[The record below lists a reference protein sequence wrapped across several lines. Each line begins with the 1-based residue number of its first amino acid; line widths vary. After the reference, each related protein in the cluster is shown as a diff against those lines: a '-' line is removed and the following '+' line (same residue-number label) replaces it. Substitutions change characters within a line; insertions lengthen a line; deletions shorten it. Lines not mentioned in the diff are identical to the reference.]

1 MTAFDIYSAIGRAG
15 EDILEESEIM
25 PKKKTA
31 KMIPLITAAACILV
45 TAAGVSHRLRSD
57 NIEQPEEDMTAKSS
71 TAGTSIH
78 TSPYETA
85 GEESSQTAESG
96 FTVSTYTASNAPTE
110 TSPHVTEDITSE
122 SSTVGTPPG
131 ETAFEE
137 TAPVTEDVIIFPPFS
152 DPPALTET
160 SADITKIPAESEQE
174 MAEVPKW
181 DNMSDLEKYP
191 YLDYKGNTYGITSEH
206 FDKSELTFLQNIRL
220 YGFDENHTAD
230 SEEPSEHF
238 SVPCAVYSI
247 NNIST
252 DYMVAALTADGL
264 YTGFQREQYYADDLS
279 DYLDDTDFLS
289 RMEINDVVAF
299 EEGSGLSRREYTVND
314 LPYAVEKLLT
324 CAPDA
329 PMSVNPPHD
338 IGYIFY
344 GILHEGKW
352 QMQVYESG
360 YIYIGRFFFVGTEH
374 TDEFIGYVTENAVN
388 AETVTYGT
396 ASAGGNDIPE

>member
-1 MTAFDIYSAIGRAG
+1 MTAFDIYSAIGSVN

-25 PKKKTA
+25 PKKKTV
-31 KMIPLITAAACILV
+31 KMIPLMAAAACIAV
-45 TAAGVSHRLRSD
+45 MAAGVSYTLRSD
-57 NIEQPEEDMTAKSS
+57 NIEQAVEDMTAESS
-71 TAGTSIH
+71 IAGTS
-78 TSPYETA
+78 TPSEFYETS
-85 GEESSQTAESG
+85 GEGSD
-96 FTVSTYTASNAPTE
+96 P
-110 TSPHVTEDITSE
+110 VTEDIFTAHETAVSNSE
-122 SSTVGTPPG
+122 STDDVTSPKETEG
-131 ETAFEE
+131 EQSS
-137 TAPVTEDVIIFPPFS
+137 PVTKEGIIFP
-152 DPPALTET
+152 AYTATGTVTET
-160 SADITKIPAESEQE
+160 SSDVTEKAPEEEEIAI
-174 MAEVPKW
+174 VPKW
-181 DNMSDLEKYP
+181 EDMSDLERYTH
-191 YLDYKGNTYGITSEH
+191 LDYNENTYTITTEH
-206 FDKSELTFLQNIRL
+206 FAESELTFLHNVRL
-220 YGFDENHTAD
+220 YGFDLEGYAERYSD
-230 SEEPSEHF
+230 
-238 SVPCAVYSI
+238 PCAICRI
-247 NNIST
+247 NNINP

-388 AETVTYGT
+388 VETVTYGT